1 MSERGLFITL
11 EGLDGVGKS
20 TQMRLLAEA
29 LTARGR
35 TVKLTEEPRGTVLG
49 EALDRLIKEPAA
61 TAPTAR
67 AEALLF
73 LAARAQHVDTVVRP
87 ALAAGEVVVCSR
99 FSHSTLAYQCAGLG
113 LDEDAVR
120 AADAFARDGLWPD
133 AVLVFE
139 APAAAVASRLAERAG
154 DDRIE
159 ARAADY
165 QRRVGEGF
173 RRLVAAE
180 PERCRLIAGE
190 GSPAD
195 VHAAVMAALEPWL

>member
-1 MSERGLFITL
+1 MGERGLFITL

-35 TVKLTEEPRGTVLG
+35 TVRLTEEPRGTALG
-49 EALDRLIKEPAA
+49 EALDRLIREPA
-61 TAPTAR
+61 TGAPTPR

-87 ALAAGEVVVCSR
+87 ALAAGEAVVCSR

-113 LDEDAVR
+113 LDEAAVR
-120 AADAFARDGLWPD
+120 AADAFAREGLWPD
-133 AVLVFE
+133 VVLVFE
-139 APAAAVASRLAERAG
+139 APAAAVASRLSERG
-154 DDRIE
+154 GEDRIE

-180 PERCRLIAGE
+180 PERCRLIGGD
-190 GSPAD
+190 GSPAE